1 MEKKGRIWTEGADA
15 AVARGA
21 VFSREREKYLHTDQS
36 SRKPAGR
43 GVLEIKPPTESRAR
57 EGCGEVESGAGEG
70 ASSK

>member
-1 MEKKGRIWTEGADA
+1 MLQLPEARYLVEK
-15 AVARGA
+15 
-21 VFSREREKYLHTDQS
+21 EKSTFTLT
-36 SRKPAGR
+36 RKPAGR